1 MKIRCDRPSFGEA
14 VSVVSRVVSPRSS
27 IPALEGILIRTG
39 EGGVDLYGYDLDIGI
54 CTHVEAVVE
63 EPGEIILPA
72 KVLLDISKRLPGETM
87 SLSAGEKYLTEI
99 KSGAAE
105 YTLPGMSAEEFPEFP
120 VQKETSSFFV
130 PQDALSSMIGQ
141 TLFAVSQSDTKPVHT
156 GSLFEVG
163 ENYLQII
170 SVDGYRLAL
179 RRETLKA
186 GLALRFV
193 VPGKTLAEVQRVL
206 DSSAEEPVGCF
217 VSKKHIF
224 FKTEKYEIYS
234 RLLEGDFLD
243 YKAAIPNNG
252 TIRVRVSTR
261 ELTDS
266 VDRVSLLINDRV
278 RSPLRVKFEEN
289 EIRLTCSTALGRAS
303 DSLAAKNE
311 GGRIEMGFNNRYLLD
326 ALRAADCDEVVLEIA
341 GALSPMKV
349 LPVEG
354 DSFLFLVLPVRLK
367 TEG

>member
-1 MKIRCDRPSFGEA
+1 M
-14 VSVVSRVVSPRSS
+14 
-27 IPALEGILIRTG
+27 
-39 EGGVDLYGYDLDIGI
+39 
-54 CTHVEAVVE
+54 
-63 EPGEIILPA
+63 
-72 KVLLDISKRLPGETM
+72 
-87 SLSAGEKYLTEI
+87 
-99 KSGAAE
+99 
-105 YTLPGMSAEEFPEFP
+105 
-120 VQKETSSFFV
+120 
-130 PQDALSSMIGQ
+130 
-141 TLFAVSQSDTKPVHT
+141 
-156 GSLFEVG
+156 
-163 ENYLQII
+163 
-170 SVDGYRLAL
+170 
-179 RRETLKA
+179 
-186 GLALRFV
+186 
-193 VPGKTLAEVQRVL
+193 
-206 DSSAEEPVGCF
+206 
-217 VSKKHIF
+217 
-224 FKTEKYEIYS
+224 
-234 RLLEGDFLD
+234 
-243 YKAAIPNNG
+243 
-252 TIRVRVSTR
+252 RVSTR